1 MARLGRGNTAVEEAP
16 EDTEVAVTEPTEPQA
31 VDDGR
36 EDVSGT
42 TVEPEAETVDLT
54 GFWAAIDALDKEN
67 PVYDGVKAEYDKLSR
82 KGKMQASTGVRTKIM
97 NAAEN
102 DDFETARLY
111 SKVKKYFASLAPST
125 TAEAA
130 DPTVELVNRI
140 AALRIVSAQL
150 SEGQEALEERI
161 TAAVANPDEKVQAA
175 VAKLLEVRAARKPR
189 EPGGTRHNVGNHI
202 TQVFANVASGEF
214 LDYKAIGEASSEEYG
229 GPSTPS
235 AVKAKL
241 DSGKFVSDGLVVE
254 TVNDKIGV
262 RKS

>member
-1 MARLGRGNTAVEEAP
+1 MQATAGVRASIMKAVED
-16 EDTEVAVTEPTEPQA
+16 ED
-31 VDDGR
+31 
-36 EDVSGT
+36 
-42 TVEPEAETVDLT
+42 
-54 GFWAAIDALDKEN
+54 
-67 PVYDGVKAEYDKLSR
+67 Y
-82 KGKMQASTGVRTKIM
+82 
-97 NAAEN
+97 
-102 DDFETARLY
+102 ETAKLY
-111 SKVKKYFASLAPST
+111 SKVKKYFASLAPAVS
-125 TAEAA
+125 AEAA

-140 AALRIVSAQL
+140 AAFQIASAQL
-150 SEGQEALEERI
+150 SEGQEALADRI
-161 TAAVANPDEKVQAA
+161 ASAVASPDEKVQAA
-175 VAKLLEVRAARKPR
+175 VSKLLEVRAARKPR
-189 EPGGTRHNVGNHI
+189 APGGTRHNVGNHI